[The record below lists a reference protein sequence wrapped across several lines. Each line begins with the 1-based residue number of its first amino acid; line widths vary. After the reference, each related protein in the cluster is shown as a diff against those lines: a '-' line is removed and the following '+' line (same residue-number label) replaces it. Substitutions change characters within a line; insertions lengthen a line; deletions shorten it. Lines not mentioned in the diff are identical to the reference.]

1 MNIFKRKTGT
11 IDAYDIDVLEKITKA
26 GGFVDFGAVGSMPY
40 GCYCDRNLMSTR
52 AYYSAKKLIAAK
64 KLKLSEKVTNEQ
76 YPFYLT
82 NRTVTGELYK

>member
-1 MNIFKRKTGT
+1 MRLFKSKAEP
-11 IDAYDIDVLEKITKA
+11 INEYEKELLAKINAA

-40 GCYCDRNLMSTR
+40 GCYCDKALMSTR

-64 KLKLSEKVTNEQ
+64 KLKLSGKVTNEQ

-82 NRTVTGELYK
+82 NRIVTGELYK